1 VQVYLLAFIS
11 LLYEKSALNIDKK
24 FRCLSQSLFIQE
36 EFSKTLNLTVLMP
49 KVIKVTQ
56 AEYIYTI
63 WDFITEFGGWFGTL
77 FGYCVVDLADALVA
91 IMISLN
97 KLLCW
102 NVI

>member
-1 VQVYLLAFIS
+1 MSNRYFLN
-11 LLYEKSALNIDKK
+11 LYFFQQEKEDK
-24 FRCLSQSLFIQE
+24 
-36 EFSKTLNLTVLMP
+36 SKTLNLTVLLP

-91 IMISLN
+91 IMASLK
-97 KLLCW
+97 KLLCR

>member
-1 VQVYLLAFIS
+1 MSNRYFLN
-11 LLYEKSALNIDKK
+11 LYFFQQD
-24 FRCLSQSLFIQE
+24 QE
-36 EFSKTLNLTVLMP
+36 DNSKTLNLTVLLP

-91 IMISLN
+91 IMASLK
-97 KLLCW
+97 KLLCR